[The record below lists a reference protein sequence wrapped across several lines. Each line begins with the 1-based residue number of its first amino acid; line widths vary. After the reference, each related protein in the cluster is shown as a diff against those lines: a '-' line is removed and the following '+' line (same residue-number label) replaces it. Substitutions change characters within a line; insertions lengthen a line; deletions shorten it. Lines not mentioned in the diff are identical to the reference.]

1 MLTYD
6 LGQRGSLPLYEYI
19 YQRIRQDIIT
29 GRLRRDE
36 KLPSKRALAEHLRV
50 GVVTVANAYAQ
61 LVMEGYLRS
70 VEKRGFFVE
79 DVSSFRTKPEG
90 ARCVIAGPPR
100 QEYEV
105 DLSSNRNST
114 VLFPAA
120 TWARLMRE
128 TLTRDPHQLYGVIPY
143 NGVYELRAALA
154 EYLRRNRGMEVDP
167 NQVFIGS
174 GTEFSYGRLLLL
186 FGREKSLALENPSNS
201 RIAGIIRHFG
211 SVFHS
216 IPIDG
221 EGRRGD
227 ALEASGADVVHLSPA
242 NFFPTGVVMPIRRRL
257 ELFEWVNRRKGRY
270 IIEDDF
276 NSEFRYQGRYIP
288 TLYAEDTQDKV
299 IYMNTFSKSLAPS
312 LRISYMV
319 LPPRLVALYRD
330 NLDFYSCS
338 VPALEQYTLARF
350 LEEGFFERHLN
361 RVKGFYREHRKHVLE
376 ALEASPLS
384 RLAMVEESPAGTH
397 LLLYVR
403 TGLSRE
409 EVRRRARERGVD
421 LTFYSD
427 YCLPGTGLPECGC
440 RGQQVAV
447 LLNYAGLLP
456 GQVEEAMDRLTQVF
470 AAEKGRRVS
479 GKGE

>member
-216 IPIDG
+216 IPSTG
-221 EGRRGD
+221 KACASTRWKRAAPTWSTCRR
-227 ALEASGADVVHLSPA
+227 
-242 NFFPTGVVMPIRRRL
+242 PI
-257 ELFEWVNRRKGRY
+257 F
-270 IIEDDF
+270 
-276 NSEFRYQGRYIP
+276 
-288 TLYAEDTQDKV
+288 
-299 IYMNTFSKSLAPS
+299 S
-312 LRISYMV
+312 LR
-319 LPPRLVALYRD
+319 AW
-330 NLDFYSCS
+330 
-338 VPALEQYTLARF
+338 
-350 LEEGFFERHLN
+350 
-361 RVKGFYREHRKHVLE
+361 
-376 ALEASPLS
+376 
-384 RLAMVEESPAGTH
+384 
-397 LLLYVR
+397 
-403 TGLSRE
+403 
-409 EVRRRARERGVD
+409 
-421 LTFYSD
+421 
-427 YCLPGTGLPECGC
+427 
-440 RGQQVAV
+440 
-447 LLNYAGLLP
+447 
-456 GQVEEAMDRLTQVF
+456 
-470 AAEKGRRVS
+470 
-479 GKGE
+479 